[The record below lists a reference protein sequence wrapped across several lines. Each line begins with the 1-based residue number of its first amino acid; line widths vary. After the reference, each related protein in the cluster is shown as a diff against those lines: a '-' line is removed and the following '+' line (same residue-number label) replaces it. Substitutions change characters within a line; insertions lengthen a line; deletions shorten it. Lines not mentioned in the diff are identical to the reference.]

1 MLADPVGDGPVAAL
15 VHGPVIVGEP
25 PLLADLEVPPRAGA
39 LVVMVH
45 ENSADGRAPGQRFI
59 ADVLQANR
67 FCTLSFGL
75 RTAEECAGRLP
86 PPGLDEA
93 RERIRRVINW
103 VAAHPALR
111 HRCLALMGIADAVPA
126 CIAAARLPVEP
137 FVHSMV
143 LVDGR
148 LESTGPALSQLEVPT
163 LLLAGRSD
171 AMALA
176 RHLAINESLEVH
188 CRTPSDGLANA
199 EPSASSDGRS
209 RSLPPGQA
217 KGLSR
222 CRHRVDLIPN
232 TTRPV
237 AEPGALESIACATTA
252 WFGRTLP
259 PPRHAPAGCI
269 ASDGT
274 AAD

>member
-1 MLADPVGDGPVAAL
+1 MAKATRATKALEQAGVAFTVHAYDYDPGAASIGLAAAQAL
-15 VHGPVIVGEP
+15 GE
-25 PLLADLEVPPRAGA
+25 D
-39 LVVMVH
+39 
-45 ENSADGRAPGQRFI
+45 
-59 ADVLQANR
+59 
-67 FCTLSFGL
+67 
-75 RTAEECAGRLP
+75 AGRVLKT
-86 PPGLDEA
+86 L
-93 RERIRRVINW
+93 
-103 VAAHPALR
+103 
-111 HRCLALMGIADAVPA
+111 
-126 CIAAARLPVEP
+126 
-137 FVHSMV
+137 MV

-148 LESTGPALSQLEVPT
+148 LEITGPALSQLEVPT

-209 RSLPPGQA
+209 RGLPPGQA

-269 ASDGT
+269 AGDGT